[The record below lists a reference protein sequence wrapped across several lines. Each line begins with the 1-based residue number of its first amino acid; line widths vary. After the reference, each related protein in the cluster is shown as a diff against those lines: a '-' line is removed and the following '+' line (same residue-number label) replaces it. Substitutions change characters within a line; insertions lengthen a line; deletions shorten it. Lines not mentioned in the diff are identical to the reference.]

1 MRWSPGRPSA
11 KGMAA
16 NQGDTIDGVLEADHA
31 QPQLLTGALAS
42 RQTWDIPAVFSYAL
56 HWCGIAGKS
65 SRISRVASP
74 IALVGLNPLSTC
86 WPQSFLH
93 KMRTASLILLAAPA
107 MAFVP
112 SMAPQQR
119 R

>member
-42 RQTWDIPAVFSYAL
+42 RQTWDIPAAFSYAL

-65 SRISRVASP
+65 SRISRVSSP
-74 IALVGLNPLSTC
+74 IALVGLNP
-86 WPQSFLH
+86 FVH
-93 KMRTASLILLAAPA
+93 LLARSL
-107 MAFVP
+107 FCT
-112 SMAPQQR
+112 R
-119 R
+119 